1 MKRFFQPA
9 AIAVV
14 GASANENAIGGKPIR
29 QLRQHGY
36 AGRIYPVNPNRD
48 VVQDLR
54 AYRSVLDLPDGV
66 DLAIVAVAAP
76 RVQEVIEQCGQR
88 GIPYAVVLSSGFA
101 DAGHQGAERQ
111 AELVA
116 AAREAGVSILGPNCV
131 GFIGMRDGVYAGFGA
146 FFDYDFAPGPV
157 SFVTQSGGV
166 GGSLLTIGDDEGIGF
181 GHFVHTGNAADID
194 IEAVLDYFTD
204 DPHTGAMLAY
214 IEGLGGSGR
223 LPEVAYR
230 ALAND
235 KPLLVWKAGQH
246 EASSNAVV
254 SHTGRM
260 AGDMARFRAL
270 FRKYGVIEVSDT
282 ADMVD
287 VLRIAQTP
295 MRATGGRLGVISVS
309 GGAGVVAAD
318 FLETASGLS
327 LADLPEEAVAEIA
340 GLLPDFATSR
350 NPIDVTAQI
359 FNEPELFER
368 VVGALTRH
376 RCVDQILA
384 CVASVH
390 SEVGLRVAEA
400 IVEARQALGVP
411 IVVAWAARDSLNG
424 KAFRLL
430 REAGIPVFRSP
441 ERALRAMDSM
451 MTFYSARSRIAEIEA
466 PGAPGGGLAWARS
479 VEFDVLEALAQRG
492 VAVPA
497 QRLAATP
504 AEAGEAAEEIGY
516 PVVVKVQSPDIPHKA
531 DAGGVRLHLADREAA
546 EAAARE
552 ILARAGDIAGAE
564 VRGVVVQR
572 MAEPGTELIL
582 GYLRDTALGGFLLF
596 GRGGSG
602 VEAMDD
608 RVLVAA
614 PAGRE
619 EILSRLAGLRIVAQQ
634 GIGKDG
640 LNAIADVALGLQ
652 ELAAASA
659 PGLAELEVNPVIVR
673 AGTVTAVDAL
683 AIEA

>member
-1 MKRFFQPA
+1 
-9 AIAVV
+9 
-14 GASANENAIGGKPIR
+14 
-29 QLRQHGY
+29 
-36 AGRIYPVNPNRD
+36 
-48 VVQDLR
+48 
-54 AYRSVLDLPDGV
+54 
-66 DLAIVAVAAP
+66 
-76 RVQEVIEQCGQR
+76 
-88 GIPYAVVLSSGFA
+88 
-101 DAGHQGAERQ
+101 
-111 AELVA
+111 
-116 AAREAGVSILGPNCV
+116 
-131 GFIGMRDGVYAGFGA
+131 
-146 FFDYDFAPGPV
+146 
-157 SFVTQSGGV
+157 
-166 GGSLLTIGDDEGIGF
+166 
-181 GHFVHTGNAADID
+181 
-194 IEAVLDYFTD
+194 
-204 DPHTGAMLAY
+204 
-214 IEGLGGSGR
+214 
-223 LPEVAYR
+223 
-230 ALAND
+230 
-235 KPLLVWKAGQH
+235 
-246 EASSNAVV
+246 
-254 SHTGRM
+254 
-260 AGDMARFRAL
+260 
-270 FRKYGVIEVSDT
+270 
-282 ADMVD
+282 
-287 VLRIAQTP
+287 
-295 MRATGGRLGVISVS
+295 
-309 GGAGVVAAD
+309 VVAAD

-340 GLLPDFATSR
+340 ALLPDFATSR

-466 PGAPGGGLAWARS
+466 PGAPGGDLAWARS